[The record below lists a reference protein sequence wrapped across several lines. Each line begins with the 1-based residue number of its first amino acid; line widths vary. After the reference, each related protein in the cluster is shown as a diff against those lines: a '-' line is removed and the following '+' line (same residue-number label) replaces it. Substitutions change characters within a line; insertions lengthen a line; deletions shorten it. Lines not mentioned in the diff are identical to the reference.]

1 LPSNEPEAATP
12 SFFDNAAI
20 RRSDLAWNDWP
31 AVAAFLRDQAVCR
44 IALNDEP
51 SPYISAQSYRFDG
64 SAFLVHFS
72 RSGRLARLLEA
83 NPQLS
88 VEVSQAVSLL
98 KAPYA
103 QNTSMEYRSVL
114 ARCTAHLSLLDLDIE
129 EQQYEA
135 LEKYRPERDYLPI
148 DRERG
153 TRRIMAV
160 RAEILTLS
168 AKKRILAEGQTGPG
182 GVDPGYARYAFPA
195 PPALSS
201 LPPEAFE
208 PR

>member
-1 LPSNEPEAATP
+1 LPSNEPEAAP
-12 SFFDNAAI
+12 PFFDNAEI

-31 AVAAFLRDQAVCR
+31 EVAAFLGDQAVCR
-44 IALNDEP
+44 IAVSDDP
-51 SPYISAQSYRFDG
+51 SPYVSAQSYRFDG

-72 RSGRLARLLEA
+72 RSGRLAGLLQA
-83 NPQLS
+83 DPRIS

-114 ARCTAHLSLLDLDIE
+114 ARCRAHLSLFDLDIE

-148 DRERG
+148 DRERA
-153 TRRIMAV
+153 TRRIVAV
-160 RAEILTLS
+160 RAEIVTLS
-168 AKKRILAEGQTGPG
+168 AKKRILADGQTGPG
-182 GVDPGYARYAFPA
+182 GVDPGYARYAFPP